1 MKFQQQWE
9 RIGTV
14 IDLGALTNELHR
26 LRKPMREAA
35 TDLKHDLALDAVA
48 AALDA
53 AMKKDGP
60 AVLRHLHA
68 AGPWALGVA
77 TKTGAA
83 MAAKALKAAIE
94 P

>member
-1 MKFQQQWE
+1 MKFQQQWD
-9 RIGTV
+9 RIGTE

-26 LRKPMREAA
+26 LRKAMREAA

-48 AALDA
+48 SARDA

-68 AGPWALGVA
+68 AGTWALDVA

-83 MAAKALKAAIE
+83 IKAAIE
-94 P
+94 R